1 MQARHTG
8 LVGLQCLVRIFR
20 GPMLTELRRTW
31 GARIRARRGHVSQK
45 QLAERTMLA
54 QATISRI
61 EQGKAR
67 VSDETK
73 IRIAEALD
81 CSVGELFGWPEVSA
95 DEDGQ

>member
-8 LVGLQCLVRIFR
+8 LGGLQCLVRIFLM
-20 GPMLTELRRTW
+20 PMLAELRRTW
-31 GARIRARRGHVSQK
+31 GARIRVRRGHVSQK
-45 QLAERTMLA
+45 QLAERTRLA

-73 IRIAEALD
+73 VRIAEALD
-81 CSVGELFGWPEVSA
+81 CPVGELFGWPEPSTGGDA
-95 DEDGQ
+95 P